1 MSGVGSAAAR
11 ARRGAGVAGAFVRM
25 GVRAT
30 FSYPLGFALFVF
42 GELLSVVSFLFL
54 GHYLRASPAIGP
66 SYLSFASI
74 GLVSS
79 QVVLAGI
86 LGLGVELDA
95 AVQQGRMEM
104 LLIEPVSWR
113 VLPAGLAVW
122 PVVYRVSAALLVFL
136 SAWALGARF
145 RLSGFP
151 ISIVLV
157 LLAAAAGVA
166 VGILAGSVRILSKR
180 ADPVAILYALAASL
194 LAGSF
199 VPLNDFP
206 APLRVLAWVL
216 PTTYLNAGL
225 RKALLAHSAGIYGPS
240 PAAAVVLLGSFV
252 AVVLPFSLW
261 LFGRSVEAG
270 RRLGVLAGY

>member
-1 MSGVGSAAAR
+1 MGLAMAR
-11 ARRGAGVAGAFVRM
+11 ARRIAGVAGAFVRM

-30 FSYPLGFALFVF
+30 FSYPLGFALFVL
-42 GELLSVVSFLFL
+42 GELISVVSFLFL
-54 GHYLRASPAIGP
+54 GHYLRASAAIGP
-66 SYLSFASI
+66 SYLAFASI

-79 QVVLAGI
+79 QVVLAGV
-86 LGLGVELDA
+86 LGLGTELDA

-113 VLPAGLAVW
+113 VLPVGLAVW
-122 PVVYRVSAALLVFL
+122 QVVYRVGAALLLFL

-145 RLSGFP
+145 RLSGLLV
-151 ISIVLV
+151 SIVLV

-225 RKALLAHSAGIYGPS
+225 RKALLAHSAGIYGPT
-240 PAAAVVLLGSFV
+240 PLAAVALLGSFV